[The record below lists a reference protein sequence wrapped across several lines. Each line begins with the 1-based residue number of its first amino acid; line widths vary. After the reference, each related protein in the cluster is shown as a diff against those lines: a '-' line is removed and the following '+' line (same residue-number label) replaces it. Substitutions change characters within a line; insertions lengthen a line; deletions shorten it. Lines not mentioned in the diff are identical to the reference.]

1 MARASSLAPSS
12 LDASTLA
19 PRAASS
25 QAHWALPA
33 ATVAQRAG
41 ADGERPQLRCLP
53 AALEVDRRNT
63 RALRGH
69 VCQEMRVS
77 WPQKSSAR
85 SLASARSKA
94 SRQRRWTAP
103 QRSSSHRDSTLR
115 SPARTSTISTHS
127 TSIAALRRQL
137 GQCGLLRGENDR
149 GSCARTRKKNK
160 YAQPPDNS
168 NHPSDRS
175 APPTAHLWKG
185 NRGCACPAAA
195 VHPARV
201 GTTSQRRG
209 RLSAAAPPSPHG
221 PQPAADSRPQHTPPP
236 AAARAVV
243 PPREACTMV
252 ASRGA
257 ETHGA
262 TRDGGSVRASHTR
275 VPPPS
280 LGCAGSLSFK
290 DSRRTRSPIG
300 TRPPPPV
307 RPRRAASPASAQPRD
322 CRGARVHA
330 RCSARA
336 IAPASCHVLPSAR
349 ARPACRC
356 PV

>member
-1 MARASSLAPSS
+1 MTEVRAQELGKKTSMPN
-12 LDASTLA
+12 
-19 PRAASS
+19 
-25 QAHWALPA
+25 
-33 ATVAQRAG
+33 
-41 ADGERPQLRCLP
+41 RPITQPPVRP
-53 AALEVDRRNT
+53 V
-63 RALRGH
+63 
-69 VCQEMRVS
+69 
-77 WPQKSSAR
+77 
-85 SLASARSKA
+85 
-94 SRQRRWTAP
+94 
-103 QRSSSHRDSTLR
+103 RSS
-115 SPARTSTISTHS
+115 
-127 TSIAALRRQL
+127 
-137 GQCGLLRGENDR
+137 
-149 GSCARTRKKNK
+149 
-160 YAQPPDNS
+160 
-168 NHPSDRS
+168 
-175 APPTAHLWKG
+175 PTAHLWKG